1 MSSYS
6 ARNFDRYQPSLF
18 IADIHPGY
26 SHSDIW
32 DRVVYRNL
40 GYIDKITLLPIKRNK
55 HGFELRNAIVHFHH
69 WGNQANNLFN
79 ERRDLFEGKSIKVFY
94 TERSYWKAV
103 EFNPSRYSNRG
114 VHSPT
119 RLPKGVSLEN
129 VVETTA
135 PKGRPF
141 LLQAQKPEYRP
152 RQQIEHVHSN
162 HMSSNGQ
169 YDEDNLVIVTSH
181 DEFIRVATSVGASVS
196 TPEPPGDYVLDNPDT
211 SPPEEQPVT
220 FNYGNIQHPKRNTKR
235 RPTVGLPPLLLS
247 GKTKRNT
254 VVIPPLLL
262 PIVHP
267 IHSSWDLESGG
278 HKHRDAFSG
287 ASVSTPKSDLV
298 RQILLLPEI
307 KATTTASVEKDDEY
321 WARPRNIS
329 LRIRKD
335 EEMETRWM
343 ESDIEQSDNV

>member
-94 TERSYWKAV
+94 TERSYWNAV

-119 RLPKGVSLEN
+119 APKYGGYDPCTTPVLVMAPLRAPIRKEVLLEPWFQY
-129 VVETTA
+129 

-141 LLQAQKPEYRP
+141 LLQAQK
-152 RQQIEHVHSN
+152 
-162 HMSSNGQ
+162 
-169 YDEDNLVIVTSH
+169 
-181 DEFIRVATSVGASVS
+181 
-196 TPEPPGDYVLDNPDT
+196 PEPPGDYVLDNPDT
-211 SPPEEQPVT
+211 SLPEEQPVT

-262 PIVHP
+262 PSVHP

-278 HKHRDAFSG
+278 HKHRYAFSE
-287 ASVSTPKSDLV
+287 ASVSTPIIVVYFLTYMCIIYV
-298 RQILLLPEI
+298 
-307 KATTTASVEKDDEY
+307 
-321 WARPRNIS
+321 IS
-329 LRIRKD
+329 LYKMFR
-335 EEMETRWM
+335 
-343 ESDIEQSDNV
+343 NVY

>member
-1 MSSYS
+1 MSAYS

-94 TERSYWKAV
+94 TERSYWNAV

-119 RLPKGVSLEN
+119 ILPKGVSSEN

-141 LLQAQKPEYRP
+141 LLQAQK
-152 RQQIEHVHSN
+152 
-162 HMSSNGQ
+162 
-169 YDEDNLVIVTSH
+169 
-181 DEFIRVATSVGASVS
+181 
-196 TPEPPGDYVLDNPDT
+196 PEPPGDYVLDNPDT

-247 GKTKRNT
+247 DKTKRNT

-287 ASVSTPKSDLV
+287 TSVSTPKPDLV

>member
-94 TERSYWKAV
+94 TERSYWNAV

-114 VHSPT
+114 VHFPT
-119 RLPKGVSLEN
+119 RPPLGVSSEN

-141 LLQAQKPEYRP
+141 LLQAQKPE
-152 RQQIEHVHSN
+152 
-162 HMSSNGQ
+162 
-169 YDEDNLVIVTSH
+169 
-181 DEFIRVATSVGASVS
+181 
-196 TPEPPGDYVLDNPDT
+196 PPGDYVLDNPDT
-211 SPPEEQPVT
+211 SLPEEQPVT

-235 RPTVGLPPLLLS
+235 RPTVVLPPLLLS

-278 HKHRDAFSG
+278 HKHRYAFSE
-287 ASVSTPKSDLV
+287 ASVSTPKPDLV
-298 RQILLLPEI
+298 RQILILPEI

>member
-1 MSSYS
+1 MSAYS

-79 ERRDLFEGKSIKVFY
+79 ERCDLFEGKSIKVFY

-114 VHSPT
+114 V
-119 RLPKGVSLEN
+119 
-129 VVETTA
+129 
-135 PKGRPF
+135 
-141 LLQAQKPEYRP
+141 QAQK
-152 RQQIEHVHSN
+152 
-162 HMSSNGQ
+162 
-169 YDEDNLVIVTSH
+169 
-181 DEFIRVATSVGASVS
+181 
-196 TPEPPGDYVLDNPDT
+196 PEPPGDYVLDNPDT

-220 FNYGNIQHPKRNTKR
+220 FNYGNIQYPKRNTKR
-235 RPTVGLPPLLLS
+235 RPTVVLPPLLLS

-262 PIVHP
+262 PSVHP

-278 HKHRDAFSG
+278 HKHRYAFSE
-287 ASVSTPKSDLV
+287 ASVSTPKPDLV
-298 RQILLLPEI
+298 RQILILPEI
-307 KATTTASVEKDDEY
+307 KATTASVEKDDEY
-321 WARPRNIS
+321 WQDQEIYQSEHERM
-329 LRIRKD
+329 
-335 EEMETRWM
+335 EEIETRWM
-343 ESDIEQSDNV
+343 ESDIEQANSSPV